1 MIQPEIFQKENIYVL
16 FQKLSIINL
25 NTLKMYSKIK
35 LNLINSQFLKKYR
48 IFDLL
53 KIVQNFYTKKNFF
66 ELKKTFYKLNATMKI

>member
-1 MIQPEIFQKENIYVL
+1 MSYFK
-16 FQKLSIINL
+16 KLSIINL

-35 LNLINSQFLKKYR
+35 RNLINSQLLKKYR

-66 ELKKTFYKLNATMKI
+66 ELKKKF